1 MSAPARHPRGRDHV
15 LYVTIATTKRRICP
29 AASHKEASR
38 TWEVIVSENN
48 EQPTPNFS
56 MIRCVQ
62 IAAVALAALTLAP
75 TAAADL
81 NCDLSQYKP
90 AEGLT
95 AKIDGDTV
103 SLTWRGE
110 RDTDLRLGLGIA
122 GGQPVVAE
130 MAVRPKG
137 GGWTK
142 LAGDLSPEFHVTS
155 GVRRISEQQLR
166 PLRAL
171 GVEITPEVI
180 EKEKWVVFWDSPLTV
195 PGLEGT
201 NPGLPRSPEEIRR
214 ATSSFQTTG
223 CSVKTDGAR
232 LEVSF
237 PGFSLGIFSGRLQ
250 YTVYR
255 GSNLV
260 RQEAIAKTDE
270 PSVAY
275 KYAGGLTGFRTA
287 DAPRVVWRD
296 TSSDWQKYEFGG
308 SPNSSP
314 VALRSRNRLAIV
326 ETEGGSIAVFPPPH
340 KFFFAREIEM
350 NLGYVWYRKD
360 DEESF
365 SVGVRHGDR
374 EEMFRPYGVSTELW
388 QARIRQSRRFAEGNF
403 ALYNA
408 PPGTEQRMAVYFYL
422 SQDGPRDTLQQVLA
436 YTHDDFYKPLPGY
449 KVATSHFHTHFS
461 QQLRDA
467 GTLDLRP
474 PWLPAFRARGINIAM
489 MSDFHSDG
497 HPSDPGPI
505 RLAEMDSYF
514 EACRRHS
521 DRDFLLMPGE
531 EANVHVGGHYTIVF
545 PKPVYWTKV
554 RGEGQAF
561 AENHPHFGKVYHTG
575 SIADML
581 RLMTEEQALVWQAH
595 PRTKGSTHY
604 PDVIKD
610 TDHFRSD
617 RYLGVA
623 FKNFPVD
630 NSEKRMCEY
639 RCLDTLD
646 DMNNWGDPKYLFAEG
661 DTYTKFPEDEIYGE
675 ASVNYIKVDRVPLF
689 DEDWSPIFNALRRG
703 EFFVTTGEVLIPN
716 YTVEGSGSQRKVVA
730 DVEWT
735 FPLEFAEVVWG
746 DGKKTG
752 REVISATG
760 RAPFSREKFEIPFDA
775 TGKKW
780 VRFAVWDSAGNG
792 AITQPVHLKP
802 SGTSD

>member
-1 MSAPARHPRGRDHV
+1 MHENKRHF
-15 LYVTIATTKRRICP
+15 
-29 AASHKEASR
+29 SS
-38 TWEVIVSENN
+38 NN
-48 EQPTPNFS
+48 S
-56 MIRCVQ
+56 MIRCTH
-62 IAAVALAALTLAP
+62 IIVALGAALALAP
-75 TAAADL
+75 AAAADL
-81 NCDLSQYKP
+81 ACDLSQYK
-90 AEGLT
+90 AADGLS
-95 AKIDGDTV
+95 AKIEGNTLA
-103 SLTWRGE
+103 LTWRGE
-110 RDTDLRLGLGIA
+110 RDTDLRLGLGIDN
-122 GGQPVVAE
+122 GHPIVAE

-137 GGWTK
+137 GAWST
-142 LAGDLSPEFHVTS
+142 LASNLSPEFHVTS
-155 GVRRISEQQLR
+155 GLRRISEQQLR

-171 GVEITPEVI
+171 GVNITPEII
-180 EKEKWVVFWDSPLTV
+180 EKEKWVVFWDSPLSV

-201 NPGLPRSPEEIRR
+201 NPGLPRSADEIQR

-237 PGFSLGIFSGRLQ
+237 PGLSLGIFEGRLQ
-250 YTVYR
+250 YTVYK

-260 RQEAIAKTDE
+260 RQEAIAKTEE

-308 SPNSSP
+308 SPNSGP

-326 ETEGGSIAVFPPPH
+326 ETSGGSIAVFPPPH
-340 KFFFAREIEM
+340 KFFWAREIEM

-360 DEESF
+360 NEESF

-374 EEMFRPYGVSTELW
+374 EEMFRPYGVSDELW
-388 QARIRQSRRFAEGNF
+388 QARVRQSRRFAQGNF

-422 SQDGPRDTLQQVLA
+422 SPDNPRVTQKQVLA

-521 DRDFLLMPGE
+521 DRDFLLLPGE
-531 EANVHVGGHYTIVF
+531 EANVYLGGHYTVVF

-554 RGEGQAF
+554 RGEGQALV
-561 AENHPHFGKVYHTG
+561 ENHPDYGKVYHTG
-575 SIADML
+575 SADDML
-581 RLMTEEQALVWQAH
+581 RMMESERALVWQAH
-595 PRTKGSTHY
+595 PRTKGSTFH

-610 TDHFRSD
+610 TPHFRSD

-630 NSEKRMCEY
+630 NSEKRLCEY

-646 DMNNWGDPKYLFAEG
+646 DMNNWGEPKYLFAEG

-675 ASVNYIKVDRVPLF
+675 AAVNYIKVDRIPRF

-703 EFFVTTGEVLIPN
+703 DFFVTTGEVLITN
-716 YTVEGSGSQRKVVA
+716 YAVEGSGPRRKVIA

-746 DGKKTG
+746 DGDKTG
-752 REVISATG
+752 RKIISATG
-760 RAPFSREKFEIPFDA
+760 RAPFSSEKFEIPFDA
-775 TGKKW
+775 AGKKW

-792 AITQPVHLKP
+792 AVTQPVHLKAA
-802 SGTSD
+802 GTSD